1 MKNLAWS
8 RSEAIARLRRD
19 VWRYVTKAS
28 ITDDDIPVMAG
39 ALLQMPADQVRYLAQ
54 LQFILS
60 DAVER
65 LLHEMPTLIR
75 RLTTTTETEVEASA
89 ERIRGPIRWGE
100 TYARRGSSGRSLV
113 FVTAPT
119 RRAFDT
125 PENLVLAFALRAIA
139 EFGVRTG
146 WHTSK
151 VAGPALEIRRRVSEA
166 TRWRQ
171 ARSIASLDPTP
182 PPPTVLSRV
191 RGGRHR
197 RRYQAALDVVDLY
210 ARFITRLD
218 RSALR
223 DAVEQRALL
232 ASRDDVLLE
241 LECVFDTIRALR
253 DQGWQA
259 PPDAL
264 LRPPLVFR
272 GRRDGAEV
280 ELFYQHAPLALRNG
294 SRYETIQRAHDFAGT
309 GVLRPD
315 LVLCLRQGSTTRW
328 LLFEVKGG
336 TGRGVADYAR
346 DATFDLLAYRRDF
359 DLAVAGEAGPY
370 GIGYAWGAGLAPS
383 ADSEIALCT
392 PDTLSDALELLLPSA
407 APRAAARRD
416 DWGDGP
422 LQPSTVSGGGPAR
435 RPGAADV
442 PAGSLEAEFAGWL
455 ADRPDC
461 DGSGLAWYLAA
472 ELCSRFYVSHG
483 LMPEVIEHEG
493 LGYYGIAL
501 VELPCAGR
509 KRRELGR
516 MTMSGN
522 VEKWTTGSP
531 GDHGLELQQRAAR
544 GAAPDELL
552 AEAIRFLDLPVRPD
566 RSHAA
571 CHHERRGASFELVFR
586 LAAHIAM
593 RHEGRAEI
601 WNAQASAV
609 GRSLTASRPVREDQ
623 AAPLVIHG
631 EQSVVVTSEGS
642 VLEPRDLGSL
652 WEHYMEGARLPT
664 LVSWVEAAAG
674 LSEERDRSG

>member
-1 MKNLAWS
+1 VKNLEWS
-8 RSEAIARLRRD
+8 RSDAIARLRRD
-19 VWRYVTKAS
+19 VWRYVTTAS
-28 ITDDDIPVMAG
+28 VTDDDIPLMAG

-60 DAVER
+60 EAVGR

-100 TYARRGSSGRSLV
+100 TYARRGASGRSMV

-139 EFGVRTG
+139 DFGARTG
-146 WHTSK
+146 WHTLA
-151 VAGPALEIRRRVSEA
+151 VAGPAQEVRRRVSEA

-171 ARSIASLDPTP
+171 SRSLASLDPAP

-210 ARFITRLD
+210 GRFIARLD
-218 RSALR
+218 RWALR
-223 DAVEQRALL
+223 NAVERRALL

-264 LRPPLVFR
+264 LRPPLVFC
-272 GRRDGAEV
+272 GRRADDEV
-280 ELFYQHAPLALRNG
+280 ELFYQHAPLALRKG
-294 SRYETIQRAHDFAGT
+294 SRYGAIQRVHDFPGAG
-309 GVLRPD
+309 VHRPD
-315 LVLCLRQGSTTRW
+315 LVLRLRQGAATRW

-346 DATFDLLAYRRDF
+346 DAARDLLAYRRDF
-359 DLAVAGEAGPY
+359 DSALAGQAAPY
-370 GIGYAWGAGLAPS
+370 GIGYAWGAELRPS

-392 PDTLSDALELLLPSA
+392 PDTLPDALELLLPSA
-407 APRAAARRD
+407 ALGGVARRD
-416 DWGDGP
+416 DWRDGAAG
-422 LQPSTVSGGGPAR
+422 PSTPSGEAPAW
-435 RPGAADV
+435 RPRAADI
-442 PAGSLEAEFAGWL
+442 PAGSLEAEFADWL
-455 ADRPDC
+455 ADSPDC
-461 DGSGLAWYLAA
+461 EGWGLAWYLAA

-501 VELPCAGR
+501 VQAPCAGR
-509 KRRELGR
+509 ERRELGR

-522 VEKWTTGSP
+522 VENWATGSP

-544 GAAPDELL
+544 GSAPGELL
-552 AEAIRFLDLPVRPD
+552 AEVIRFLGLPIRPD

-571 CHHERRGASFELVFR
+571 CHHKRRGASFEMVFR

-593 RHEGRAEI
+593 RAEGRVAI
-601 WNAQASAV
+601 WNGAESGV
-609 GRSLTASRPVREDQ
+609 VRSVVAPEPRREDM
-623 AAPLVIHG
+623 AAPIVIEG
-631 EQSVVVTSEGS
+631 KQSVVVTSEGL
-642 VLEPRDLGSL
+642 VLEPRGLGSL
-652 WEHYMEGARLPT
+652 WKQYMEGASFET
-664 LVSWVEAAAG
+664 LISRVEASAG
-674 LSEERDRSG
+674 L

>member
-1 MKNLAWS
+1 MKNLPWS
-8 RSEAIARLRRD
+8 RGDAIARLRRD

-28 ITDDDIPVMAG
+28 KTDDDIPLMAG

-100 TYARRGSSGRSLV
+100 TYARRGASGRNLV

-139 EFGVRTG
+139 EFGARTG
-146 WHTSK
+146 WHTLT
-151 VAGPALEIRRRVSEA
+151 VAGPAQEIRRRVSEA

-171 ARSIASLDPTP
+171 ARSLAGLDPAP

-197 RRYQAALDVVDLY
+197 RRYKPALDVVDLY
-210 ARFITRLD
+210 ARFIARLD

-241 LECVFDTIRALR
+241 LECVFGTIRALR
-253 DQGWQA
+253 EQGWQA

-272 GRRDGAEV
+272 GRRAGDEV

-294 SRYETIQRAHDFAGT
+294 SHYETIQRAHDFAGT

-315 LVLCLRQGSTTRW
+315 LVLRLRQGSTTRW

-336 TGRGVADYAR
+336 IGRVADYAR
-346 DATFDLLAYRRDF
+346 DATLDLLAYRRDF
-359 DLAVAGEAGPY
+359 DLALAGQAGPY
-370 GIGYAWGAGLAPS
+370 GIGYAWGAGLTPS

-407 APRAAARRD
+407 APQVAARRD

-422 LQPSTVSGGGPAR
+422 QEPSTVSGDGPAR

-461 DGSGLAWYLAA
+461 DGWGLAWYLAA

-522 VEKWTTGSP
+522 VENWTTGSP

-544 GAAPDELL
+544 GAAPGELL
-552 AEAIRFLDLPVRPD
+552 AEAIRFLELPVRPD

-571 CHHERRGASFELVFR
+571 CHHKRRGASFELVFR

-593 RHEGRAEI
+593 RHEGRVEI
-601 WNAQASAV
+601 WNARASGIV
-609 GRSLTASRPVREDQ
+609 RSLTAATLREDQ
-623 AAPLVIHG
+623 PAPLVIHR
-631 EQSVVVTSEGS
+631 EQPVVVTSEGC
-642 VLEPRDLGSL
+642 VLQPPGLGSL
-652 WEHYMEGARLPT
+652 WERYMEGTSFPT
-664 LVSWVEAAAG
+664 LLSRIEAVAG
-674 LSEERDRSG
+674 LSAHEYGA